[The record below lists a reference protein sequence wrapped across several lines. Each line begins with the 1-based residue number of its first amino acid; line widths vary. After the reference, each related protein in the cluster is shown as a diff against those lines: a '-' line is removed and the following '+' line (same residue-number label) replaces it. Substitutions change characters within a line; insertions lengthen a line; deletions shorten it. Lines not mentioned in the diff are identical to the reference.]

1 MDTQDN
7 IKMPLSYADA
17 VRLVEA
23 EAQRY
28 CLSQRQPCSIYNACN
43 RVAAETI
50 TSPIST
56 PQYDTSAMDGFALSS
71 AATETASPESPVTF
85 EVTATTTAGD
95 QPHSPADDLR
105 DGIPS
110 CVEIMTGAPFP
121 VGKGSERFDCCV
133 PIEEV
138 TVSENQSS
146 RRRHISVWRPA
157 RRCQHRRFAGGDF
170 TKGDIIVE
178 AGACIQPQHIMA
190 MASVGLREIA
200 VMRRPRV
207 AVFSTGSELQSDAG
221 QAHQYMIP
229 DANGPYL
236 TSILQRWGVEVDF
249 RGVVRDD
256 REAMEESIVS
266 ALDEE
271 YDMIVTS
278 GAVSAG
284 RCDIIPGL
292 VKRMGG
298 QTVFHKVAVK
308 PGHPVLFS
316 MLPQRTGETA
326 FFGLPGNPVA
336 AAACLR
342 FFALPYLRTLQL
354 QRREEPQVAGLWL
367 PRGGV
372 ESCIGSKSGA
382 LTFRKEPDI
391 FRPAIWTRSG
401 QVWIVDDHSP
411 GKTKPF
417 LQANCWAHIPSGVSE
432 VRAGNPV
439 NIYPF

>member
-1 MDTQDN
+1 
-7 IKMPLSYADA
+7 MPLSYIDA
-17 VRLVEA
+17 FYRVKN
-23 EAQRY
+23 EAQTQ
-28 CLSQRQPCSIYNACN
+28 CLSQRQTCSIYHACD

-50 TSPIST
+50 SSPIST
-56 PQYDTSAMDGFALSS
+56 PKYDTSAMDGFALSS

-95 QPHSPADDLR
+95 PPHSTVDDLR
-105 DGIPS
+105 DGIPP

-121 VGKGSERFDCCV
+121 TGEEGERLDCCV

-138 TVSENQSS
+138 VASENKAS
-146 RRRHISVWRPA
+146 RRRYVAVCKPA
-157 RRCQHRRFAGGDF
+157 KRCQHRRFAGGDF
-170 TKGDIIVE
+170 TKGDIIAR
-178 AGACIQPQHIMA
+178 AGERIRPQHIMA
-190 MASVGLREIA
+190 MASVGLREIP

-207 AVFSTGSELQSDAG
+207 AVFSTGSELLSNAG
-221 QAHQYMIP
+221 QAHQFMIP

-236 TSILQRWGVEVDF
+236 ASILRQWGVEVDF
-249 RGVVRDD
+249 RGVVGDI
-256 REAMEESIVS
+256 REAVEESLVS
-266 ALDEE
+266 ALDDE
-271 YDMIVTS
+271 YDVIVTS

-292 VKRMGG
+292 VERIGG
-298 QTVFHKVAVK
+298 RTVFHKVAVK
-308 PGHPVLFS
+308 PGHPILFS
-316 MLPQRTGETA
+316 MLPRERGETA

-342 FFALPYLRTLQL
+342 FFALPYLRTVQL
-354 QRREEPQVAGLWL
+354 QRPEEPQVAAIRLSRENAEPCNGT
-367 PRGGV
+367 
-372 ESCIGSKSGA
+372 KSEV

-391 FRPAIWTRSG
+391 FRPAISAPSG

-432 VRAGNPV
+432 IREGTPV